1 MQSNSWGNTQQRWV
15 SSGFPFTIF
24 VMVAMFLS
32 AILLTIRPDIYAS
45 LMFAAP
51 STVGHPWTF
60 LTYPLLSS
68 AIPTVFTLLFDIGL
82 TYFFCSSLER
92 SWGTKAFA
100 LFFASISVV
109 SALSLWSGAVLLH
122 GSLPAENLL
131 PVAGA
136 AVVWAFA
143 NAEEQMNLFFI
154 PLRGIYF
161 GAIAVLY
168 IMFNYAQSAGW
179 EVVPFAL
186 VGCVAA
192 FAWLKYGITYRIQSW
207 GDGLI
212 PMSRPAPRSAS
223 RSQAR
228 PKLKL
233 VPDQNKPMDDRFTLR
248 DLNPLEWYAKRKRR
262 KQFEK
267 LVGGDE

>member
-24 VMVAMFLS
+24 VMVAIFAT
-32 AILLTIRPDIYAS
+32 AILSTIKAAVPLIANMMFVAPDTLS
-45 LMFAAP
+45 Q
-51 STVGHPWTF
+51 PWT
-60 LTYPLLSS
+60 LVTYPLLGVPDIF
-68 AIPTVFTLLFDIGL
+68 ALLFSIGL
-82 TYFFCSSLER
+82 TYFFCSSIER
-92 SWGTKAFA
+92 AWGTKPFA
-100 LFFASISVV
+100 LFFVSISII
-109 SALSLWSGAVLLH
+109 SALSLCLGAAVLH
-122 GSLPAENLL
+122 QSLLADALF
-131 PVAGA
+131 PVVGA
-136 AVVWAFA
+136 AVVWGLL
-143 NAEEQMNLFFI
+143 NSEERLSLFFI
-154 PLRGIYF
+154 PMRGIHF
-161 GAIAVLY
+161 AAIAVLY
-168 IMFNYAQSAGW
+168 IMFNYARGAGW
-179 EVVPFAL
+179 GAVPFAL
-186 VGCVAA
+186 LGSVAA

-267 LVGGDE
+267 LVGGDD